1 MRKAVVT
8 GGAGFIG
15 SHLVDRLIESGWD
28 VLVIDNLSSGKEDY
42 INKNAHFIKEDI
54 RSHNIKGIIK
64 DFKPSV
70 IFHLAAQIDVRIS
83 LNNPVEDADI
93 NILGTLNL
101 IKSAREIRD
110 IKFIFSSTGGAIYGN
125 VDFADERTL
134 PLPISPYGV
143 SKLACEGY
151 IRSLSPNYHF
161 RYTNLRYGNV
171 YGPRQD
177 PNGEAGVI
185 AILIGKILKGEE
197 PILYGYGKMVRDYV
211 YVENV
216 VDANMLAIENGD
228 NNTVNI
234 GTGKPTTVNEIYE
247 NLSEILHTKIVPER
261 MEKRPGE
268 IDRVSLNPAKAAK
281 ILGWK
286 PKTSLRDGLK
296 KTAEWFKRQP
306 RAVGKRISE

>member
-1 MRKAVVT
+1 MRKAIVT

-15 SHLVDRLIESGWD
+15 SHLVDRLIQLGWD
-28 VLVIDNLSSGKEDY
+28 VLVIDNLSSGKEGY

-83 LNNPVEDADI
+83 LNNPMEDADI
-93 NILGTLNL
+93 NVLGTLNL
-101 IKSAREIRD
+101 IQSAKEIGD
-110 IKFIFSSTGGAIYGN
+110 VKFVFSSTGGAIYGDA
-125 VDFADERTL
+125 DFADEMTV

-151 IRSLSPNYHF
+151 IRSLSSGHF

-177 PNGEAGVI
+177 PNGEAGVV
-185 AILIGKILKGEE
+185 AIFIGKLLEE
-197 PILYGYGKMVRDYV
+197 KVPVLYGYGKMVRDYV
-211 YVENV
+211 YVEDV
-216 VDANMLAIENGD
+216 VEANILSIEKGD
-228 NNTVNI
+228 GCTLNI
-234 GTGKPTTVNEIYE
+234 GTGEPVTVDEIYGH
-247 NLSEILHTKIVPER
+247 LLRILDKNIIPEKKK
-261 MEKRPGE
+261 KRPGE
-268 IDRVSLNPAKAAK
+268 IDRVFLNPAEALK

-286 PKTSLRDGLK
+286 PKASLEGGLK
-296 KTAEWFKRQP
+296 KTVEWFKKQP
-306 RAVGKRISE
+306 KADGR

>member
-15 SHLVDRLIESGWD
+15 SHLVDRLVESEWD
-28 VLVIDNLSSGKEDY
+28 ILVIDNLYSGKEEF
-42 INKNAHFIKEDI
+42 INKKAHFIKQDI
-54 RSHNIKGIIK
+54 RSSEIENLIKR
-64 DFKPSV
+64 FNPSV
-70 IFHLAAQIDVRIS
+70 LFHLAAQIDVRIS

-93 NILGTLNL
+93 NVLGTLNL
-101 IKSAREIRD
+101 IRTIMNIGD

-125 VDFADERTL
+125 VNFADEKTL

-143 SKLACEGY
+143 AKLACEGY
-151 IRSLSPNYHF
+151 IRSLSSDHF

-177 PNGEAGVI
+177 PNGEAGVV
-185 AILIGKILKGEE
+185 AILIGKMLKSEE
-197 PILYGYGKMVRDYV
+197 SVLYGYGKMVRDYV
-211 YVENV
+211 YVEDV

-228 NNTVNI
+228 NNTINI

-247 NLSEILHTKIVPER
+247 NLSEILHRKIAPKR

-268 IDRVSLNPAKAAK
+268 IDSVSLNSDKAVK

-286 PKTSLRDGLK
+286 PKTSLRDGLR
-296 KTAEWFKRQP
+296 KTVEWFKRKDS
-306 RAVGKRISE
+306 R